1 MAIGIEKELGFT
13 LQRRPSR
20 PIPTKPVCALD
31 FADNI
36 VSKYTKDITVI
47 HGLE

>member
-1 MAIGIEKELGFT
+1 MTMAMNEIEKELGFT

-20 PIPTKPVCALD
+20 KIPAKSICDLD

-36 VSKYTKDITVI
+36 VLLTNEI
-47 HGLE
+47 